1 MINAIEFTEEFET
14 YGYTKIMT
22 VIPITL
28 GGKIFEVHILDKE
41 AEKFY
46 KRFSGC
52 VGESEYNIA
61 DSIIALKKLVK
72 ILELSLDV
80 IVSE

>member
-1 MINAIEFTEEFET
+1 
-14 YGYTKIMT
+14 MT

-28 GGKIFEVHILDKE
+28 GGKIFEVHISDKE

-46 KRFSGC
+46 KRFSGYL
-52 VGESEYNIA
+52 GEDDYDIA

-72 ILELSLDV
+72 FLELSLDV
-80 IVSE
+80 II

>member
-1 MINAIEFTEEFET
+1 MSNLIEFTEEFET
-14 YGYTKIMT
+14 YGDTKIMT

-28 GGKIFEVHILDKE
+28 GGKTFEVHISDKE

-46 KRFSGC
+46 KRFSGYL
-52 VGESEYNIA
+52 GEDDYDIA

-72 ILELSLDV
+72 FLELSLDV
-80 IVSE
+80 II

>member
-1 MINAIEFTEEFET
+1 MSNAIEFTEEFET
-14 YGYTKIMT
+14 YGDTKIMT

-28 GGKIFEVHILDKE
+28 GGKIFEVHISDKE

-46 KRFSGC
+46 KRFSGYL
-52 VGESEYNIA
+52 GEDDYDIA

-72 ILELSLDV
+72 FLELSLDV
-80 IVSE
+80 II

>member
-1 MINAIEFTEEFET
+1 MKNIIEFTEEFET
-14 YGYTKIMT
+14 YGDTKVMT

-28 GGKIFEVHILDKE
+28 GGKTFEVQVSDEE

-46 KRFSGC
+46 KRFNGYVEDC
-52 VGESEYNIA
+52 NYDIA